1 MKKRLR
7 KKIFKRDI
15 LPNIEAVDKSIPRK
29 DVENIVMKNI
39 KVFEDILN
47 NTEKYKKETQE
58 LIEQMFLY
66 KWHEKNL
73 KELNLKK
80 S

>member
-15 LPNIEAVDKSIPRK
+15 LPNIEVVDRSIPRK
-29 DVENIVMKNI
+29 DVETIVMKNI
-39 KVFEDILN
+39 KIFEDILN

-66 KWHEKNL
+66 KWHENEKNL
-73 KELNLKK
+73 N
-80 S
+80 

>member
-15 LPNIEAVDKSIPRK
+15 LPNIEAVDRSIPRK
-29 DVENIVMKNI
+29 DVETIVMKNI
-39 KVFEDILN
+39 KIFEDILN

-66 KWHEKNL
+66 KWHEKEKNL
-73 KELNLKK
+73 N
-80 S
+80 

>member
-7 KKIFKRDI
+7 KKIFKRDL

-29 DVENIVMKNI
+29 DVEKIVMKNI

-47 NTEKYKKETQE
+47 NIEKYKEETQKV
-58 LIEQMFLY
+58 IEQMFWY
-66 KWHEKNL
+66 QWVEK
-73 KELNLKK
+73 KLNHHSLKK
-80 S
+80 N

>member
-29 DVENIVMKNI
+29 DVENIVIKNFKI
-39 KVFEDILN
+39 FEDILN

-58 LIEQMFLY
+58 LIEHL
-66 KWHEKNL
+66 WHEKN
-73 KELNLKK
+73 
-80 S
+80 

>member
-1 MKKRLR
+1 MKKCLR

-15 LPNIEAVDKSIPRK
+15 LPNIVAVDRSIPRK

-39 KVFEDILN
+39 KIFEDILN

-58 LIEQMFLY
+58 LIEHMFLY

-73 KELNLKK
+73 N
-80 S
+80 

>member
-15 LPNIEAVDKSIPRK
+15 LPNIETVDKSISRK

-73 KELNLKK
+73 NCHNLKK
-80 S
+80 N

>member
-15 LPNIEAVDKSIPRK
+15 LPNIEAVDRSIPRK

-39 KVFEDILN
+39 EIFEDILN

-66 KWHEKNL
+66 KWHENEKNL
-73 KELNLKK
+73 N
-80 S
+80 

>member
-15 LPNIEAVDKSIPRK
+15 LPNIAAVDKTIPRK

-58 LIEQMFLY
+58 VIEQMFLY

-73 KELNLKK
+73 NHHNSKK
-80 S
+80 N